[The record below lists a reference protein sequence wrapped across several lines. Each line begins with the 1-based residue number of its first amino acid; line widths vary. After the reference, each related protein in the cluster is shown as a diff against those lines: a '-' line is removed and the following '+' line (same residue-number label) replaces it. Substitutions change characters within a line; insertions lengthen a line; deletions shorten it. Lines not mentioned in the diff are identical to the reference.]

1 MESNHIQVLYWL
13 FLSVLLFLTLLHY
26 LRCKTLIGQ
35 TIFLLQ
41 CLYEKTIQR
50 CGFIN
55 VLLVNNGFPFASY
68 VYYSLLKFSIMKKIF
83 TLLFAVG
90 LFTLAQAQPG
100 ARDNRQ
106 TDRRDNQPINQ
117 RDDNRYDNDKGF
129 VDINISFDRDDRF
142 GNSRF
147 SSERKR
153 DMQIARIN
161 REYDYRIQRVR
172 NSFFM
177 SRWEKQREIRFLQ
190 DQRQQEIRMVYA
202 KFSKRNHR
210 GDRDDRSNRRY

>member
-1 MESNHIQVLYWL
+1 
-13 FLSVLLFLTLLHY
+13 
-26 LRCKTLIGQ
+26 
-35 TIFLLQ
+35 
-41 CLYEKTIQR
+41 
-50 CGFIN
+50 
-55 VLLVNNGFPFASY
+55 
-68 VYYSLLKFSIMKKIF
+68 MKKIF
-83 TLLFAVG
+83 TLLFAAG

-100 ARDNRQ
+100 TRDNRQ
-106 TDRRDNQPINQ
+106 PDRRDNQPTGQ

-129 VDINISFDRDDRF
+129 VAINISFDKDDHF

-147 SSERKR
+147 SNERKR

-177 SRWEKQREIRFLQ
+177 SRWEKQRQIRFLQ
-190 DQRQQEIRMVYA
+190 DHRQQEIRMVYA

-210 GDRDDRSNRRY
+210 DDRDDRSNRRY

>member
-1 MESNHIQVLYWL
+1 
-13 FLSVLLFLTLLHY
+13 
-26 LRCKTLIGQ
+26 
-35 TIFLLQ
+35 
-41 CLYEKTIQR
+41 
-50 CGFIN
+50 
-55 VLLVNNGFPFASY
+55 
-68 VYYSLLKFSIMKKIF
+68 MKKIF

-100 ARDNRQ
+100 TRDNRQ

-117 RDDNRYDNDKGF
+117 RDDNRYDNDKSF
-129 VDINISFDRDDRF
+129 VAINISFDRDDRF
-142 GNSRF
+142 GNSRI
-147 SSERKR
+147 SNVRKR

-177 SRWEKQREIRFLQ
+177 SRWEKQRQVRFLQ

-210 GDRDDRSNRRY
+210 DDRYDRNDRSGRRY